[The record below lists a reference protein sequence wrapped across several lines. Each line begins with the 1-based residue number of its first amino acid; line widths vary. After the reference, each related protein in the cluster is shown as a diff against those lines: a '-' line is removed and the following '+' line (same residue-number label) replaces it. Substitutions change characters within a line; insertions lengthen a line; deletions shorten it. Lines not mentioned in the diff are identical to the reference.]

1 MPFSGYRQAGR
12 DERQQEGLPMPAAIG
27 KKAGEEPMAEDIA
40 HLRKS
45 EFAEYLRAVQT
56 RLYGYVHS
64 LVRDLNDADD
74 LFQQTT
80 LILWNKFGEF
90 DRQRSFFNWA
100 CGIARLQVANFLR
113 SRGRRR
119 LYFSDDLNLLL
130 IEAQADLTSEELDSR
145 RDALAR
151 CVERLRQ
158 RDREL
163 LYECY
168 GESSS
173 VVGAADRRG
182 RSPQSVYNS
191 LRRIRRALFECVAR
205 TLAQASRVEWSP

>member
-1 MPFSGYRQAGR
+1 V
-12 DERQQEGLPMPAAIG
+12 
-27 KKAGEEPMAEDIA
+27 AEDVT
-40 HLRKS
+40 RPGEV
-45 EFAEYLRAVQT
+45 EFAEYLRQSQT
-56 RLYGYVHS
+56 RLYGYIHS

-80 LILWNKFGEF
+80 LILWRKFGEF
-90 DRQRSFFNWA
+90 DRRRNFFSWA
-100 CGIARLQVANFLR
+100 CGIARLEVANFLR
-113 SRGRRR
+113 GRGRRR

-130 IEAQADLTSEELDSR
+130 IEAQEEMADEELEDR

-163 LYECY
+163 LNECY
-168 GESSS
+168 GESSG
-173 VVGAADRRG
+173 VNQAADRRG

-191 LRRIRRALFECVAR
+191 LRRIRRALFECISR
-205 TLAQASRVEWSP
+205 TMAQESRPGVVL